1 MHLYRRVLGKPPD
14 DADVTAAIRQIV
26 ALLYK
31 VRRGSSAEACLLFPM
46 FVAGC
51 DAQDEGQR
59 EKIMDRLRGVEGFGM
74 TQVSLW
80 PFYLCFYCEH
90 WLTWATD

>member
-1 MHLYRRVLGKPPD
+1 
-14 DADVTAAIRQIV
+14 
-26 ALLYK
+26 
-31 VRRGSSAEACLLFPM
+31 M

-74 TQVSLW
+74 TQVSL
-80 PFYLCFYCEH
+80 
-90 WLTWATD
+90 